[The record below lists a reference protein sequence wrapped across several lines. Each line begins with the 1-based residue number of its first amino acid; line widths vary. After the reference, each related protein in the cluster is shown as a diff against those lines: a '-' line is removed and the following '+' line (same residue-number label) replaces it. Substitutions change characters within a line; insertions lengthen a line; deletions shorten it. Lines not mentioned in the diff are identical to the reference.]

1 MSMTI
6 KKRIVVIDD
15 ESHIRQVIARKLE
28 RAGYE
33 VHMANDGTDGLELA
47 REVEPDLLI
56 TDLQMPN
63 MGGLELCAACREDPQ
78 MRTIPIILVTGS
90 VITIT
95 EIESKTE
102 VLGNILCLSKPFSP
116 RKLLQKVKS
125 ILNSDNGGAS

>member
-1 MSMTI
+1 MTS

-15 ESHIRQVIARKLE
+15 ESHIRQVIARKLQ

-63 MGGLELCAACREDPQ
+63 MDGFELCAACRKDPQ
-78 MRTIPIILVTGS
+78 MRTLPIILVTGS
-90 VITIT
+90 VITT
-95 EIESKTE
+95 GVIEWKTDG
-102 VLGNILCLSKPFSP
+102 LGNIFCISKPFSP